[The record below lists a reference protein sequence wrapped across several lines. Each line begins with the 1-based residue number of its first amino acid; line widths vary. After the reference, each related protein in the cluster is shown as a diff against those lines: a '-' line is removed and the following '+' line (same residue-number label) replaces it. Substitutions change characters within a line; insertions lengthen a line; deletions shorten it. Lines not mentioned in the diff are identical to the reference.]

1 MTKKHIIN
9 RYIKNKKKRKNKKIV
24 KYTIQVFN
32 YYKQLQIFHIWC
44 CMKILYNNKKKNY
57 KVFLKNTQH
66 NQIIK
71 FIMVKIKVEEI
82 TNIILH
88 TVFINQII
96 NIFIPKKVTVM
107 KVLI

>member
-1 MTKKHIIN
+1 
-9 RYIKNKKKRKNKKIV
+9 
-24 KYTIQVFN
+24 
-32 YYKQLQIFHIWC
+32 
-44 CMKILYNNKKKNY
+44 MKILYNNKKKNY